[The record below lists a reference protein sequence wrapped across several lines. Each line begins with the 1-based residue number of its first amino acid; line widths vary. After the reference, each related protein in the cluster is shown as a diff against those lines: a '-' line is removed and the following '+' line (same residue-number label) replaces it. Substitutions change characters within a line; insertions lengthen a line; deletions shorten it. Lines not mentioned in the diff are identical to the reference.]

1 MLLSRRMLAVLPL
14 AAPALAHAQSRTIR
28 VVVPY
33 SPGGQSDTVMR
44 LIQPRMS
51 EVLGQTIVV
60 ENRPGG
66 GGTIGAGVVAGAAP
80 DGTTLLFESYGFI
93 VQPLIQQSLPYHH
106 ETAFTAVGQAVELPY
121 VLVVKRDFPARD
133 LAGYLQQARE
143 KQGIPFGSPGIGSIG
158 HLAGALLAHRA
169 GVTLEHVPYRG
180 GSDVARDLIGGNLDS
195 AISSANSL
203 RPLVVEGRAHGIAL
217 TSGTRRGTLA
227 NLPTIA
233 ESGFPGFDFTSW
245 NGMFAPAATPAATI
259 ARLNEAMRAAT
270 SDPAV
275 RERLSA
281 SGNDPVSAPA
291 EEFAA
296 LVARDREVV
305 KNLVRETRLTLE

>member
-1 MLLSRRMLAVLPL
+1 
-14 AAPALAHAQSRTIR
+14 
-28 VVVPY
+28 
-33 SPGGQSDTVMR
+33 
-44 LIQPRMS
+44 
-51 EVLGQTIVV
+51 
-60 ENRPGG
+60 
-66 GGTIGAGVVAGAAP
+66 
-80 DGTTLLFESYGFI
+80 
-93 VQPLIQQSLPYHH
+93 
-106 ETAFTAVGQAVELPY
+106 
-121 VLVVKRDFPARD
+121 
-133 LAGYLQQARE
+133 
-143 KQGIPFGSPGIGSIG
+143 
-158 HLAGALLAHRA
+158 
-169 GVTLEHVPYRG
+169 VTLEHVPYRG

-195 AISSANSL
+195 AISSTNSL

-217 TSGTRRGTLA
+217 TSGTRRGTLS

-259 ARLNEAMRAAT
+259 ARLNEAMRTAT
-270 SDPAV
+270 NDPGV

-305 KNLVRETRLTLE
+305 KNLVRDTRLTLE